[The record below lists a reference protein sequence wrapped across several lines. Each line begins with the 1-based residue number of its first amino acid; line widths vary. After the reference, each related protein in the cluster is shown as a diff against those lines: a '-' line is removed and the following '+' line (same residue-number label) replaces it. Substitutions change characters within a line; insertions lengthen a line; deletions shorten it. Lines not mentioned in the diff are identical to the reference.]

1 MDIIELTMLG
11 QTISMQHNVD
21 VRIAAPD
28 DQASCRAA
36 SGSKRHVITLPYV
49 AADDADVYY
58 RGYLDHEVGHVRFT
72 EFGYSAPE
80 IEEYGDFGHG
90 VFNIFEDVHIEK
102 KMGDVFPGARLNLQ
116 RLARKL
122 FTLDHVKQFIDG
134 KNILD
139 MCMGLA
145 LYVRRRTLDDKL
157 PEENVKKLVRALRR
171 NGMSQQ
177 DIDELID
184 IAGKSASSTR
194 EAMQQAVEFCA
205 YVKSECQQ
213 QPQGSG
219 GNDQQQ
225 KGAGEQQEGSS
236 GQSQQGDD
244 DSQQQSGS
252 GDMQQQQSSG
262 NSRPNLPEDT
272 TSAADRAA
280 DMGSMV
286 SEALNA
292 RGRQT
297 PDYDKAQSD
306 AEMAAYAMMRTEHRP
321 DTRRTDMKSPVDQ
334 RVYGNLSRVIPPLLQ
349 SMQYRPAVTGRRGKL
364 DGRMLHR
371 SAVSDDRVFLK
382 RAERTERKVEVGLLM
397 DYSGSMDGNEP
408 FMNQGAFAMCK
419 MLKSIPGVRAFL
431 MGFQHS
437 TTSLLVSPDT
447 PMPKEVRWHSAGG
460 GTPTGPA
467 VIQSNFYFTHT
478 KDTRKLLFI
487 FTDGRPDSDSIL
499 RMALRGVQK
508 RGVEVYGVG
517 MTGMDLSEFFDDR
530 HWICVQDMARD
541 FTPKLAD
548 MMRKALVRAVAA

>member
-21 VRIAAPD
+21 VRITAPNG
-28 DQASCRAA
+28 QASCHADRN
-36 SGSKRHVITLPYV
+36 SKRHIITLPYV

-58 RGYLDHEVGHVRFT
+58 RGYLDHEVGHIRFT

-80 IEEYGDFGHG
+80 IEEYGDFGKD

-102 KMGDVFPGARLNLQ
+102 KMGDVFPGSRLNLQ

-122 FTLDHVKQFIDG
+122 FTLDHVQQFIDG

-139 MCMGLA
+139 MCVGLA

-157 PEENVKKLVRALRR
+157 PEKNVKKLVRALRR
-171 NGMSQQ
+171 KGMSQQ
-177 DIDELID
+177 DVDHLIAL
-184 IAGKSASSTR
+184 AGKSASSTR

-205 YVKSECQQ
+205 CAKGESQQ
-213 QPQGSG
+213 QGSC
-219 GNDQQQ
+219 GNDQRQED
-225 KGAGEQQEGSS
+225 AGEQQAGSS

-252 GDMQQQQSSG
+252 GDAQQQSSG
-262 NSRPNLPEDT
+262 NSRPNLPADT

-280 DMGSMV
+280 DMESMV

-292 RGRQT
+292 RGRQI
-297 PDYDKAQSD
+297 PDYDTVQSD
-306 AEMAAYAMMRTEHRP
+306 AEIAAYAMMRIEHVPNPRNM
-321 DTRRTDMKSPVDQ
+321 DMRSPVDQ

-382 RAERTERKVEVGLLM
+382 RAERMERKVEVGLLM

-431 MGFQHS
+431 MGFQDS
-437 TTSLLVSPDT
+437 TTSLLVAPDA
-447 PMPKEVRWHSAGG
+447 PMPKEVRWHSVSG

-467 VIQSNFYFTHT
+467 VIQSNFYFTYT
-478 KDTRKLLFI
+478 KATRKLLFI
-487 FTDGRPDSDSIL
+487 FTDGCPDNGSAL
-499 RMALRGVQK
+499 HMALRWVQK
-508 RGVEVYGVG
+508 CGVEVYGVG